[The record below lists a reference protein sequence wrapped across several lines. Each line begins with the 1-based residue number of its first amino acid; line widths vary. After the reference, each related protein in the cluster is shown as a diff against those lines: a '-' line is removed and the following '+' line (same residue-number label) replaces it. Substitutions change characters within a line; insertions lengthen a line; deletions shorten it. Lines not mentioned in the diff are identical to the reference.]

1 MSHRLTDHLANV
13 FGESDPLPSLSLTQ
27 DQKEMESGDQP
38 DDDSGNNPFPETDVD
53 EMRAVRDVAL
63 TRYVQEMERKQEM
76 MAKMNARNS

>member
-1 MSHRLTDHLANV
+1 
-13 FGESDPLPSLSLTQ
+13 
-27 DQKEMESGDQP
+27 MESGDQP

>member
-1 MSHRLTDHLANV
+1 
-13 FGESDPLPSLSLTQ
+13 